1 MAEQHTIE
9 KVFCKLEKIMGNV
22 QGAPQHTCMCPMCN
36 EKPVHSHVFQENG
49 VLNQI
54 SENGKLYMFGRNDL
68 FAMLS
73 DRPLIGYK
81 HIGKHQSF
89 NFWGFCNPH
98 DNNLFAPIEPSNGIV
113 NWQERQSQYLLAYK
127 CICREINA
135 KIEAKHIIRDSM
147 TAICFDADTAMK
159 LFLQT
164 TNHSRAIKTLE
175 TYKKIL
181 EDGIFNAQYAKLVFK
196 VVELPFA
203 LDLCLSAPITIREE
217 LGLPYFGPDED
228 KEVEAVNIV
237 NIFPYNQKTI
247 VIMGGLKDR
256 PNVWLNEIYDLLSSE
271 SIESISIALQ
281 DILFRAEFHCISKR
295 LYDALSDE
303 IPLFIQEWF
312 ENADNTEY
320 NMPYTS
326 NIFYKYLKTI
336 TKQV

>member
-9 KVFCKLEKIMGNV
+9 KVFHKLGQITKDI
-22 QGAPQHTCMCPMCN
+22 QKTPQHTCMCPLCN
-36 EKPVHSHVFQENG
+36 NIPIFSHVFQKKG
-49 VLNQI
+49 VLNQL
-54 SENGKLYMFGRNDL
+54 SSDGKVQMFTPKHL
-68 FAMLS
+68 FAIIEN
-73 DRPLIGYK
+73 RPLIEYK
-81 HIGKHQSF
+81 PIFINKAFG
-89 NFWGFCNPH
+89 FWGFCNPH

-135 KIEAKHIIRDSM
+135 KIEATHIIRDSM

-228 KEVEAVNIV
+228 KKMEAVNIV

-336 TKQV
+336 TKQA